1 MINKVAEKFQEA
13 WSKMDISS
21 LSECISDKVT
31 YSATPSGNKLI
42 GRQEVISLIASKFR
56 LFEEYKAV
64 TTLEKPIGPHPEFEI
79 SLRYEG
85 FKTVTTYMVNYEGVF
100 LVTCLEPGI
109 VTMEIIIQV
118 KCKSNKIS
126 DIKIFQKRNIECRK
140 TA

>member
-31 YSATPSGNKLI
+31 YSAIPSGNNLTGKT
-42 GRQEVISLIASKFR
+42 EVISLLASKFR
-56 LFEEYKAV
+56 LFKEYQAI
-64 TTLEKPIGPHPEFEI
+64 TTLEKPIGPHSEFAI

-85 FKTVTTYMVNYEGVF
+85 FKPVTTYMVNYEGVF
-100 LVTCLEPGI
+100 MVICLEPGL
-109 VTMEIIIQV
+109 VTMEITIQV

-126 DIKIFQKRNIECRK
+126 DIKLFQKRIIECRK